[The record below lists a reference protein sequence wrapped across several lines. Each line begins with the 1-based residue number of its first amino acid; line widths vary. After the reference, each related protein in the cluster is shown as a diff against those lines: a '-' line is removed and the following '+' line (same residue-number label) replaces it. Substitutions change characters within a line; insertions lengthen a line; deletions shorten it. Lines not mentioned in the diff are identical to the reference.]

1 MENNNLF
8 SKEELRAKV
17 FALQTMNQTISQSIG
32 GNLNIRMNITD
43 SNGDINDRYNNS
55 RL

>member
-17 FALQTMNQTISQSIG
+17 FALQTMNQTINVNAPVGQFVAHSDTIE
-32 GNLNIRMNITD
+32 NK
-43 SNGDINDRYNNS
+43 
-55 RL
+55 